1 MRRFFIF
8 VFLAFLWPGVL
19 ILSGCATDSKVARIP
34 EPPPAVKPPPI
45 QAKAPELPSELP
57 AVQSLPKPKEMEEGF
72 FKERL
77 YSLSYREA
85 EVRDVLMA
93 FSRESSYNIIVDPEV
108 SGKVTVDLKKVTLA
122 RALDSLIRP
131 LGLDFKQEGRFI
143 YIVKPKMETRM
154 YHLNYLAVVRSGS
167 PWSPGPAGQ
176 VHPRPPPAEGFPLLP
191 PGRRSS
197 VR

>member
-1 MRRFFIF
+1 
-8 VFLAFLWPGVL
+8 
-19 ILSGCATDSKVARIP
+19 
-34 EPPPAVKPPPI
+34 
-45 QAKAPELPSELP
+45 
-57 AVQSLPKPKEMEEGF
+57 
-72 FKERL
+72 
-77 YSLSYREA
+77 
-85 EVRDVLMA
+85 MA

-167 PWSPGPAGQ
+167 SVVSGTGGAGCIHDHHQ
-176 VHPRPPPAEGFPLLP
+176 RRDVHFFHRVA
-191 PGRRSS
+191 GRQSGEK
-197 VR
+197 